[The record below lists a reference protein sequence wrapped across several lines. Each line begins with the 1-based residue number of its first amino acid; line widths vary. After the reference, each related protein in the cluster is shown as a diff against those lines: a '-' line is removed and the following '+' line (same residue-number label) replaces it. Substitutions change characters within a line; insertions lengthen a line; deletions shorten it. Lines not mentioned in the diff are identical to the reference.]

1 MDSRLVGADRSHL
14 KMTLRKE
21 SKSFDAIAFRMGDI
35 IERLPEK
42 IDIAY
47 RLERNSYL
55 GYESLQL
62 NIVDIQ
68 FPEKMI

>member
-1 MDSRLVGADRSHL
+1 
-14 KMTLRKE
+14 MTLRK
-21 SKSFDAIAFRMGDI
+21 SSISFDAIAFRMGDI
-35 IERLPEK
+35 VERLPEF

-62 NIVDIQ
+62 NIVDVQ
-68 FPEKMI
+68 FPENRGTYQVEGI